1 MSKDGL
7 THRSHWHFL
16 AGLLGFAILWAVAAA
31 GIGLAADEAY
41 YWTWSKSLQWG
52 YFDHAPMVA
61 WLIRAGTTVFGDT
74 AFGVRVLGLVSMLIA
89 ALALRRTVYVL
100 SDKNAANLA
109 AIVFCAVPMVSGN
122 AVIIT
127 PDAPAMLFWSLALWA
142 LAERLASG
150 NRHWWL
156 VVGLCA
162 GLGLLSKYNVLFL
175 GAGLVLCIATSKEL
189 RRDVFSWQLWLGG
202 IIAIILFMP
211 VVVWNANHE
220 WVSFIK
226 QMGRIGQA
234 KGYDPRFFPE
244 LLGAVFLLF
253 HPVAIVMAVIAVAR
267 YFKARDFELSQAA
280 HLAFTTSLPLML
292 YMAWHAQFARVE
304 GNWPAPLCFALVLA
318 LAPLLKMASY
328 DRLSKSLVPFGAVT
342 AVIIFGYALSPV
354 GFIRGDA
361 DKINQMRGWDTF
373 GTDVLELASREKTLW
388 IATSNYGTTASLRWA
403 FRNAPQSLPIIQLTD
418 RRRYT
423 FESIP
428 DALLL
433 SQPALFIEITRFDSG
448 SLADR
453 FTQIEPLAPM
463 MRGLYGKAG
472 QYSAIRLS
480 NPVGTPLSP

>member
-1 MSKDGL
+1 VPLCRDGL

-226 QMGRIGQA
+226 QMGRIGRA

-318 LAPLLKMASY
+318 LAPLL
-328 DRLSKSLVPFGAVT
+328 
-342 AVIIFGYALSPV
+342 
-354 GFIRGDA
+354 
-361 DKINQMRGWDTF
+361 DTF

-433 SQPALFIEITRFDSG
+433 SQPALFIETTRFDSG